1 MSCWKFDARK
11 AKTQLSLCGL
21 LMDKLHERVNERCK
35 KQGEK
40 GMQGTS
46 YDMPQ
51 PLTNEALERQI
62 TVLRMEL
69 LELQKIIRA

>member
-1 MSCWKFDARK
+1 MSCWEFDMK
-11 AKTQLSLCGL
+11 QAKNQLSLCTL
-21 LMDKLHERVNERCK
+21 LMDKLDKRVSERCK
-35 KQGEK
+35 QGKQY
-40 GMQGTS
+40 TS

-51 PLTNEALERQI
+51 PLTNAALERQI